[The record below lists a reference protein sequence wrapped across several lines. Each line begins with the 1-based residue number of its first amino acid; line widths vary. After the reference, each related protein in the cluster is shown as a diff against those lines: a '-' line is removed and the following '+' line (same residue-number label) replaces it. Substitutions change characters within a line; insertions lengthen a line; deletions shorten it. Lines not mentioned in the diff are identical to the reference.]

1 MPPMDVRRA
10 PLNERARRPTACCRA
25 LERGAIARGQA
36 VHPQEQHGPDDG
48 QHDAPQREAVQ
59 AGTSDQVAEEA
70 TDESPDDPDQH
81 RDDDATRILPG
92 HERLGDR
99 TSDQSEHDPSEDSH
113 STASDGV
120 SGRQCALLS
129 QRAYQLRSRASGSR
143 AGELCGAL
151 EFAMAA
157 TLSPH
162 AADDDLTAK
171 RYDRRLVRRLLVYVR
186 PYKRLVAGALILLMT
201 DGLLQLI
208 GPILTQRVIDVALPT
223 RDAGMAGR
231 SALLYAASLVLAF
244 GCSYGET
251 MLPALLGQRV
261 MRDLRQQLFVH
272 VQRLPI
278 VFYDRTPV
286 GRLVTRVT
294 SDVESLNE
302 LFTAGV
308 VAGLGD
314 LFTLLAI
321 AVMMVVIDWRLALAA
336 FAVIPLVY
344 LTSHL
349 FQSRVRIAYRDIRT
363 RLARINAYL
372 QERITGIRVVQLFGR
387 EAGET
392 QRFATLNRA
401 HLDANLRSITI
412 YALYFPAIE
421 FLTSVALAVLL
432 VAGAQR
438 VGVGS
443 LSVGVV
449 AAFLQLLRRFY
460 QPLQD
465 LADKFNTLQQA
476 MAASE
481 RIFLLLDTEPA
492 VVPLAADRET
502 VPVLHA
508 APVDGAAEVP
518 RGVTIA
524 FEDVWFHY
532 GERWS
537 TPVWVLRGVSFTTR
551 PGETVA
557 LVGHTG
563 AGKTTIVNLL
573 LRFYEPQRGR
583 ITANGVDVRDLPLD
597 EWRRLI
603 GYVQQDIFLFAADVR
618 ANVRLDAPLDD
629 AAVMAAAARVGA
641 DRVIARL
648 PSGLDRVLGER
659 GASVSVGERQLL
671 SFARA
676 LAADPAVLV
685 LDEATSAVDS
695 EAEAEIQRGLA
706 GLVRGRTTIAIAH
719 PLSTIVAAEES
730 LVLLHGEPRARGTH
744 AQLRARGGLYERL
757 YRLQAG
763 EGPEPDVRA
772 VTLASLPSGG

>member
-1 MPPMDVRRA
+1 
-10 PLNERARRPTACCRA
+10 
-25 LERGAIARGQA
+25 
-36 VHPQEQHGPDDG
+36 
-48 QHDAPQREAVQ
+48 
-59 AGTSDQVAEEA
+59 
-70 TDESPDDPDQH
+70 
-81 RDDDATRILPG
+81 
-92 HERLGDR
+92 
-99 TSDQSEHDPSEDSH
+99 
-113 STASDGV
+113 
-120 SGRQCALLS
+120 
-129 QRAYQLRSRASGSR
+129 
-143 AGELCGAL
+143 
-151 EFAMAA
+151 MAA
-157 TLSPH
+157 SLSPH
-162 AADDDLTAK
+162 VSSEGAPARK
-171 RYDRRLVRRLLVYVR
+171 YDRRLARRLVGYAR
-186 PYKRLVAGALILLMT
+186 PYRRYAAGALVLLMVE
-201 DGLLQLI
+201 GLLQLV
-208 GPILTQRVIDVALPT
+208 GPVLTRRVIDVALPAH
-223 RDAGMAGR
+223 DASMAMR
-231 SALLYAASLVLAF
+231 AALLYAASLTVAF

-251 MLPALLGQRV
+251 MLTAILGQRV
-261 MRDLRQQLFVH
+261 MRDLRQELFEH
-272 VQRLPI
+272 VQRLSI
-278 VFYDRTPV
+278 AFYDRTPV

-321 AVMMVVIDWRLALAA
+321 AVLMIYTDWRLALAA

-349 FQSRVRIAYRDIRT
+349 FQARVRDAYRDIRA
-363 RLARINAYL
+363 RLARINASL

-387 EAGET
+387 EDSET
-392 QRFATLNRA
+392 ARFAVLNKG

-421 FLTSVALAVLL
+421 FLTSLALAILI
-432 VAGAQR
+432 VAGARR
-438 VGVGS
+438 VGAGTLTVGT
-443 LSVGVV
+443 V

-481 RIFLLLDTEPA
+481 RIFLLLDTERTDAALAGRSPGA
-492 VVPLAADRET
+492 PDVVLLERTEP
-502 VPVLHA
+502 
-508 APVDGAAEVP
+508 
-518 RGVTIA
+518 VTIA

-532 GERWS
+532 GNDVGN
-537 TPVWVLRGVSFTTR
+537 PAWVLRGISFVAR
-551 PGETVA
+551 PGETIA

-583 ITANGVDVRDLPLD
+583 ITANGVDIRLLPLD
-597 EWRRLI
+597 DWRRLI

-618 ANVRLDAPLDD
+618 TNLRLDAPLDD
-629 AAVMAAAARVGA
+629 AAIMAAAARVGA

-648 PSGLDRVLGER
+648 PSQLDQVLGER

-676 LAADPAVLV
+676 IAPDPAVLV

-695 EAEAEIQRGLA
+695 QAEAEIQRGLA
-706 GLVRGRTTIAIAH
+706 ALVRGRTTLAIAH
-719 PLSTIVAAEES
+719 RLSTIVQADEI
-730 LVLLHGEPRARGTH
+730 LVLHHGEVRERGTH
-744 AQLRARGGLYERL
+744 ARLRGLGGLYDRL

-763 EGPEPDVRA
+763 EARA
-772 VTLASLPSGG
+772 E

>member
-1 MPPMDVRRA
+1 
-10 PLNERARRPTACCRA
+10 
-25 LERGAIARGQA
+25 
-36 VHPQEQHGPDDG
+36 
-48 QHDAPQREAVQ
+48 
-59 AGTSDQVAEEA
+59 
-70 TDESPDDPDQH
+70 
-81 RDDDATRILPG
+81 
-92 HERLGDR
+92 
-99 TSDQSEHDPSEDSH
+99 
-113 STASDGV
+113 
-120 SGRQCALLS
+120 
-129 QRAYQLRSRASGSR
+129 
-143 AGELCGAL
+143 
-151 EFAMAA
+151 MAA
-157 TLSPH
+157 SLSPH
-162 AADDDLTAK
+162 ASDEDSSSK
-171 RYDRRLVRRLLVYVR
+171 RYDRRLARRLIVYVR
-186 PYKRLVAGALILLMT
+186 PYRLLVAGALVLLMVE
-201 DGLLQLI
+201 GLLQLV

-223 RDAGMAGR
+223 HDLGLTMRA
-231 SALLYAASLVLAF
+231 ALLYAGSLVLAF

-251 MLPALLGQRV
+251 MLTAMLGQRV
-261 MRDLRQQLFVH
+261 MRDLRQQLFEH
-272 VQRLPI
+272 VQRLSI
-278 VFYDRTPV
+278 AFYDRTPV

-321 AVMMVVIDWRLALAA
+321 AVMMIYTDWRLALPA

-349 FQSRVRIAYRDIRT
+349 FQTRVRVAYRDIRA

-387 EAGET
+387 EESET
-392 QRFATLNRA
+392 ARFAVLNKG

-421 FLTSVALAVLL
+421 FLTSLALAILL
-432 VAGAQR
+432 VAGARR

-443 LSVGVV
+443 LTVGTI

-481 RIFLLLDTEPA
+481 RIFLLLDTE
-492 VVPLAADRET
+492 R
-502 VPVLHA
+502 
-508 APVDGAAEVP
+508 AEVAAARP
-518 RGVTIA
+518 ASGAPELVLLERTEPVTIA

-532 GERWS
+532 GES
-537 TPVWVLRGVSFTTR
+537 ASEPAWVLRGISFIAR
-551 PGETVA
+551 PGETIA

-583 ITANGVDVRDLPLD
+583 ITANGVDIRLLPLD
-597 EWRRLI
+597 DWRRLI

-618 ANVRLDAPLDD
+618 TNLRLDAPLDD
-629 AAVMAAAARVGA
+629 AAVMAAASRVGA

-648 PSGLDRVLGER
+648 PSQLDQVLGER

-676 LAADPAVLV
+676 IALDPAVLV

-695 EAEAEIQRGLA
+695 QAEAEIQRGLA
-706 GLVRGRTTIAIAH
+706 ALMRGRTTIAIAH
-719 PLSTIVAAEES
+719 RLSTIVQADEI
-730 LVLLHGEPRARGTH
+730 LVLHHGEVRERGTH
-744 AQLRARGGLYERL
+744 SALRALGGRYDRL

-763 EGPEPDVRA
+763 EASAEHSDSRA
-772 VTLASLPSGG
+772 LASPPGAG